1 MDFVESTVEAD
12 GERLACTVVEP
23 SAPQP
28 SASALPLAPQPSA
41 SALPLAPQPSASALP
56 SAPQPSASALPLAPQ
71 PSASALPLAPQP
83 SASALPLAP
92 QPSAS
97 ALPLAPQPSASALPL
112 APQPSASALPLAP
125 QPSASALPLAPQ
137 PSASALPLAP
147 QPSASALPLAPQ
159 PSASALPLAPQPS
172 ASALPLAPQPSASAL
187 PLAPQPSAS
196 ALPLAPQ
203 PSASALPLAPQ
214 PSASALP
221 LTALLMHG
229 AGSGDRHRC
238 LPLARELAAAGCR
251 AVVFDF
257 AGHGA
262 SSGTLGELSLARRAR
277 QARAVLERH
286 APVGPLLL
294 VGFSMGGQTVTDLLR
309 MPELA
314 VRTEAVALCA
324 PAAYARE
331 VRELPFANP
340 EFTKVLRQ
348 EGSWR
353 SSTAF
358 DTLAAFGGRA
368 VLVLPE
374 TDGVIPAGVTDA
386 LDAALRTRPAAPP
399 YARLT
404 LPGADHLLG
413 RWLGEHP
420 EECERV
426 AAALLGAG

>member
-23 SAPQP
+23 DAPTASAP
-28 SASALPLAPQPSA
+28 AR
-41 SALPLAPQPSASALP
+41 
-56 SAPQPSASALPLAPQ
+56 
-71 PSASALPLAPQP
+71 
-83 SASALPLAP
+83 
-92 QPSAS
+92 
-97 ALPLAPQPSASALPL
+97 
-112 APQPSASALPLAP
+112 
-125 QPSASALPLAPQ
+125 
-137 PSASALPLAP
+137 
-147 QPSASALPLAPQ
+147 
-159 PSASALPLAPQPS
+159 
-172 ASALPLAPQPSASAL
+172 
-187 PLAPQPSAS
+187 
-196 ALPLAPQ
+196 
-203 PSASALPLAPQ
+203 
-214 PSASALP
+214 P

-262 SSGTLGELSLARRAR
+262 SSGALGELSLARRAR
-277 QARAVLERH
+277 QARAVLDRC
-286 APVGPLLL
+286 APTGPLLL
-294 VGFSMGGQTVTDLLR
+294 VGFSMSGQTVADLLR

-314 VRTEAVALCA
+314 VRTESVALCA

-331 VRELPFANP
+331 VSELPFAKQ
-340 EFTKVLRQ
+340 EFTNRLRQ

-358 DTLAAFGGRA
+358 ETLAAFGGRA
-368 VLVLPE
+368 VLVLPAA
-374 TDGVIPAGVTDA
+374 DGVIPAGVTEA
-386 LDAALRTRPAAPP
+386 LDAALRTRPAAA

-426 AAALLGAG
+426 AAALLEGVDRGPKSA